1 MPIFSPDALRAAVQ
15 QRLAE
20 PDAQASL
27 VRQAL
32 LSQLDPAETPAPAA
46 RKGIGLAPYL
56 ALAGGSLADGIS
68 TVQALKRPGTYEA
81 NPFLSAGGT
90 AGMVAVKAAST
101 AAVVWAMRRLA
112 AQGHPTAA
120 KIIGYGGGAGYGA
133 LAAHNMGQG
142 K

>member
-20 PDAQASL
+20 PDAP
-27 VRQAL
+27 
-32 LSQLDPAETPAPAA
+32 DPNAVPLKAQT
-46 RKGIGLAPYL
+46 GIGIAPYA
-56 ALAGGSLADGIS
+56 ALAGGSILDGAS
-68 TVQALKRPGTYEA
+68 TIAALRRPGTYEA

-133 LAAHNMGQG
+133 LAAHNMTQG
-142 K
+142 R